1 MSLKSLSVK
10 IGADTSGF
18 SEGLNAVNNGIHS
31 VQETT
36 SKMSESFASHL
47 SSFASEC
54 KKQSMNAVK
63 AFRSAWNEIDHTSSQ
78 TNKNRSFGLKNIFSD
93 FSSSAQSAKKDVS
106 RLNNSLSETSSVFN
120 AANDGMKKIV
130 SSAVALVSVISIVRG
145 LAEAFQAYTSLE
157 SNVNR
162 VTDLF
167 ADSARYIQYFAQTT
181 AKSLGMAENSV
192 YEYSA
197 TYGNLFKN
205 ITSDSY
211 ENAKV
216 TIAMLQAS
224 AVVASKTGRT
234 MEDVMERI
242 RSGLLGNTE
251 AIEDLGINVNVA
263 MLEVTDAFRQ
273 IADGRSWEQLTF
285 YEQQQ
290 IRTLAILEQ
299 ASGNFGDE
307 IQQGSAYSV
316 SVLEGAFQDLI
327 STAGEFVN
335 EVFQP
340 VIKYL
345 TTSVQSVTTVLQS
358 LNKDGLQPI
367 VNVLHNVVQ
376 YAVTALKSLVNLIG
390 IDINFSETDSGMPE
404 SFSASADSSG
414 EVSENMSDTSDT
426 AKKLKKTLAGFDEL
440 NVLAVPDTDSSLD
453 KNSPDK
459 GKDKSVFSSLPDL
472 EIPDESVTIVDIDTS
487 RLEKNLSKIKNKLKP
502 LTDSLSDLWDALK
515 PFAKNVGEG
524 LFWFCKNVLLPLGEW
539 SFNILLP
546 FALSTLSS
554 AIEILNAV
562 VEGFKPMGEWLWN
575 NFIKPVSEW
584 TGQIITS
591 GLEKL
596 ADALE
601 SIAKWCSENK
611 TSASVI
617 FGLSGAVLLLNA
629 IIKTSAIS
637 TFIGKLS
644 TAITAIE
651 QIDVTIGII
660 IAGIAGWVYAITELW
675 KNWDDIIS
683 VVKKD
688 GGVFNFIGNWI
699 DDCRKDIE
707 DFFNSSFLGKKWYDF
722 WSGLGEIVYTVFKE
736 IPPKVR
742 TAGTYIILGLCKAVS
757 EGITKIKKIFE
768 KILITI
774 KNIFSGIS
782 EWFREIFQTA
792 WNNITGIFSVIG
804 NWFSERYNNVTT
816 SFSDVSEWFKETFQ
830 TALDN
835 IVNIF
840 SEIGNW
846 FSERWNDIKN
856 AFADSKNW
864 FKNKFQ
870 ESYDNI
876 TGIFKNIGKW
886 FSDKW
891 KDIKN
896 AFSETDN
903 WFKLKFQ
910 KSYDN
915 IKNIFMGIGNWFLDR
930 WRDIKN
936 NLANI
941 PDWFKEKFQTAW
953 ENITGIFSVIGD
965 WFSGRY
971 NDITTAFSDISEW
984 FKNNFQSAYDNI
996 IYIFANIGNWFSE
1009 RYNDITTSFS
1019 NIGEWFREKFQSAW
1033 DNITSIFSSI
1043 GNWFS
1048 DRRNDITSAF
1058 DNIEN
1063 WFSEKFQSAYDNITG
1078 IFSNIGGWFDGIW
1091 DTLSESA
1098 KSGLNWIIE
1107 KINGF
1112 TSKLNSFINF
1122 DFPIPLSG
1130 EMVHIGFEIPPIPP
1144 LAKGGIVNSPTLA
1157 MIGEAGKEAVL
1168 PLQNNTGWISDIAEK
1183 LWGSLKNVFPTEINL
1198 VNNIP
1203 AIKQA
1208 SANSPIYN
1216 NYKYETYNIQRN
1228 FHTAQNDKRY
1238 QNLPAVNIYL
1248 YPNSRAFKR
1257 DVLNVYREEIAR
1269 GGKIG

>member
-1 MSLKSLSVK
+1 
-10 IGADTSGF
+10 
-18 SEGLNAVNNGIHS
+18 
-31 VQETT
+31 
-36 SKMSESFASHL
+36 
-47 SSFASEC
+47 
-54 KKQSMNAVK
+54 
-63 AFRSAWNEIDHTSSQ
+63 
-78 TNKNRSFGLKNIFSD
+78 
-93 FSSSAQSAKKDVS
+93 
-106 RLNNSLSETSSVFN
+106 
-120 AANDGMKKIV
+120 
-130 SSAVALVSVISIVRG
+130 
-145 LAEAFQAYTSLE
+145 
-157 SNVNR
+157 
-162 VTDLF
+162 
-167 ADSARYIQYFAQTT
+167 
-181 AKSLGMAENSV
+181 MAENSV

-211 ENAKV
+211 ENAKI

-224 AVVASKTGRT
+224 AVIASKTGRT
-234 MEDVMERI
+234 MENVMERI

-263 MLEVTDAFRQ
+263 MLEVTDAFSQ
-273 IADGRSWEQLTF
+273 IADGRSREQLTF

-299 ASGNFGDE
+299 ASEKFGDE

-316 SVLEGAFQDLI
+316 SVFQGAFEDLM
-327 STAGEFVN
+327 STAGEFAN

-358 LNKDGLQPI
+358 LNTDGLQPI

-390 IDINFSETDSGMPE
+390 IDINFSETDYGMSE
-404 SFSASADSSG
+404 SFSVSAESSG
-414 EVSENMSDTSDT
+414 EISENMSDTSDT
-426 AKKLKKTLAGFDEL
+426 AKKLRKTLAGFDEL

-472 EIPDESVTIVDIDTS
+472 EIPDESVTPVDIDTS
-487 RLEKNLSKIKNKLKP
+487 RLEKNLTKIKDKLKP
-502 LTDSLSDLWDALK
+502 LTDSLSDLWEALK
-515 PFAKNVGEG
+515 PFAENVGEG
-524 LFWFCKNVLLPLGEW
+524 LLWFCENVLLPLGEW
-539 SFNILLP
+539 NFNVLLP
-546 FALSTLSS
+546 FALNALSS

-562 VEGFKPMGEWLWN
+562 IDGFKPMGEWLWN
-575 NFIKPVSEW
+575 NFIKSVSEW

-596 ADALE
+596 AGALE

-611 TSASVI
+611 TSESVI
-617 FGLSGAVLLLNA
+617 FGLSGAVLALNA
-629 IIKTSAIS
+629 VIKTSAIS

-644 TAITAIE
+644 TAITAIG
-651 QIDVTIGII
+651 QIDVTIGTI

-675 KNWDDIIS
+675 KNWDDITS

-699 DDCRKDIE
+699 DDCRQDIE

-722 WSGLGEIVYTVFKE
+722 WSKAGEVIYTVFKE
-736 IPPKVR
+736 IPQKVKKIGISIILGLRKEISEIFKNPEKWFDEHIGNWIESFHKNIEDFFNNLPLGKKWYDFWSEIGESAYTVFKEIPKKIK
-742 TAGTYIILGLCKAVS
+742 TAGTNIILGLYKGISEAFKNPKEWIKEHIFNPFINEFKKLFGIRSPSTVMAELGTYIISGLCNAIT
-757 EGITKIKKIFE
+757 EGIAKVKEIFE
-768 KILITI
+768 GILTTI

-782 EWFREIFQTA
+782 EWFKGIFQTA
-792 WNNITGIFSVIG
+792 WDNITGIFLGIG
-804 NWFSERYNNVTT
+804 NWFSERYNDIATA
-816 SFSDVSEWFKETFQ
+816 FSNIGEWFRERFQ
-830 TALDN
+830 NALDN
-835 IVNIF
+835 ITSIF
-840 SEIGNW
+840 NSIGNW
-846 FSERWNDIKN
+846 FSYRWSDIEN
-856 AFADSKNW
+856 AFSDTANW
-864 FKNKFQ
+864 FKITFKKAH
-870 ESYDNI
+870 DNV
-876 TGIFKNIGKW
+876 TDIFKNIGKC
-886 FSDKW
+886 FSDRW

-915 IKNIFMGIGNWFLDR
+915 IKNIFISIGNWFLDR

-936 NLANI
+936 NLTDI
-941 PDWFKEKFQTAW
+941 PDWFTEKFQNAW
-953 ENITGIFSVIGD
+953 DNITEIFYNIGG
-965 WFSGRY
+965 WFSERY
-971 NDITTAFSDISEW
+971 NDVTTAFSDVSEW

-1009 RYNDITTSFS
+1009 RYNDVITAFS
-1019 NIGEWFREKFQSAW
+1019 DVNEWFREKFQSAQN
-1033 DNITSIFSSI
+1033 NITNVFSDI
-1043 GNWFS
+1043 GSWFS
-1048 DRRNDITSAF
+1048 DRRNDITSIF
-1058 DNIEN
+1058 GGVGD

-1078 IFSNIGGWFDGIW
+1078 IFSDIGGWFDSIW
-1091 DTLSESA
+1091 ETLSESA

-1130 EMVHIGFEIPPIPP
+1130 EMVYIGFEIPEIPY

-1168 PLQNNTGWISDIAEK
+1168 LLQNNTGWINDIAGK
-1183 LWGSLKNVFPTEINL
+1183 LLNSLKNVFPAEINF
-1198 VNNIP
+1198 VNNVP

-1238 QNLPAVNIYL
+1238 QNLPTVNICL